1 MNRSTG
7 MKHRAEPYQFNFR
20 KNGWNIFLALSL
32 LLFAVS
38 LTFRITSESAENA
51 AENFGHNIEKRLRIL
66 ERYADM
72 ALSSDHNTWMELD
85 GLPSDMV
92 VYRYVYDTLQ
102 SWSNQFPIT
111 NDDISTRMVIKRLSN
126 IRSGIS
132 SPLAEIS
139 EDRSYTNLGSKWY
152 IMRSR
157 SDGLSCKVIYGL
169 EIQNTLLA
177 NRQNSDSGINPK
189 LKLPKKYVAMS
200 VNHTG
205 GVPVYVDGQPLL
217 KVISETTKDIPMQTN
232 AILRW
237 LALLCFIISA
247 ILYFSRHTSIRMFVI
262 TILLLAAG
270 FGIAY
275 TWAVQGINVSKLFS
289 PDIYADG
296 PIFFSFGA
304 LLITNCFVSLYL
316 LCVYICRKEF
326 IKKAFRHNRLKHK
339 IMYAAGV
346 TLTFVCAGIYLH
358 TMFVSLIMNSNIALE
373 LYRWFNLSIYTVLV
387 YVSYI
392 ALMFCMLLMLQMLKP
407 VVREFTGLRYS
418 IFSKKWLLCFSA
430 VCALYLTVTSAVLGF
445 RKEQDRLVVL
455 TNRLAVDRDLSLEI
469 QLRSI
474 EDAIA
479 ADPMVAPLSE
489 LDRSDIT
496 ILNRLNENYLY
507 RVSQD
512 YSVTVT
518 ICRDN
523 TERHF
528 RTDGTEAPCLDYFG
542 RKFISGKPV
551 APGSR
556 FRFVSD
562 ELGNSAYIGSFIYYS
577 AATGV
582 VHMFLEIEEKAHPG
596 ENGYMNILGRSS
608 RPGEVNLPRYYSYAK
623 FLSGKLVSHRG
634 NYPYPAILN
643 TGITDGIDEDTRH
656 FFTNQYIHFIN
667 RISDNEIIITS
678 RTRRSWGMYL
688 INFSYLLLFTY
699 GALYLLSYRKNKK
712 KDAAFRNYYRSRINF
727 VLSLSLFITLI
738 VMTTASVTF
747 VYKRNAN
754 NMYNMMSEKINTMQ
768 SLMEARTKFAND
780 WHDLNSQE
788 IVAAMESIGHTM
800 KSDMTLY
807 TPNGKVFRST
817 SPEVFEKMLF
827 GTRINQEAYYNIK
840 FKNQRFCIC
849 KEKIGDF
856 SYYSLYAPLFNDN
869 GSIVAILNTPYY
881 DQNYMFRHDAF
892 FFSAVIINIFI
903 LLLVATILL
912 STTVINAI
920 FKPII
925 EMGEKMASTDIHSF
939 ELIKYDRA
947 DEISTLVKAYNRM
960 VTDLSESTKK
970 LAQAERDKAWSE
982 MARQVA
988 HEIKNPLTPI
998 KLEIQRLIRLK
1009 QKNDPDWDKKFDK
1022 VASVVLEHI
1031 DILTET
1037 ANEFS
1042 TFAKLYS
1049 EEPVRMDI
1057 DATLHDQLVIFDNK
1071 ENIRISYL
1079 GMPEAYVVAPKPQLI
1094 RVFVN
1099 LLTNAIQAIEI
1110 QQKEDEAEG
1119 VPVKTGEILICVRNS
1134 TKDGYYDIVFE
1145 DNGPGVSEEN
1155 QSRLFTPNFTTKSG
1169 GTGLGLAIS
1178 RNIIEKCNGEILYR
1192 KSYNLYGACFT
1203 VRLPKEKRQ

>member
-1 MNRSTG
+1 MRKKT
-7 MKHRAEPYQFNFR
+7 EPYQFNF
-20 KNGWNIFLALSL
+20 KENGWNIFLAVSI

-38 LTFRITSESAENA
+38 LTFKITSSSAEKA
-51 AENFGHNIEKRLRIL
+51 AENFGTKIEKRLKIL
-66 ERYADM
+66 ESYADQ
-72 ALSSDHNTWMELD
+72 ALASDHSQWMELD
-85 GLPSDMV
+85 RLPSDMV

-102 SWSNQFPIT
+102 SWSNQFPIN

-126 IRSGIS
+126 TRSGIS
-132 SPLAEIS
+132 SPLSEITG
-139 EDRSYTNLGSKWY
+139 ERSYTNLGSKWY
-152 IMRSR
+152 IMRCK
-157 SDGLSCKVIYGL
+157 SDYLGCKVIYGL
-169 EIQNTLLA
+169 EIKNTLA
-177 NRQNSDSGINPK
+177 ADRQNSDSGINPR
-189 LKLPKKYVAMS
+189 LGLPKKYVVMAL
-200 VNHTG
+200 NNPG
-205 GVPVYVDGQPLL
+205 GVPVYIEGVPLF
-217 KVISETTKDIPMQTN
+217 KVISETVKDIPMQTN

-237 LALLCFIISA
+237 LALLCFIISL
-247 ILYFSRHTSIRMFVI
+247 ILYFTRHATIRTFPIV
-262 TILLLAAG
+262 ILLLAISCV
-270 FGIAY
+270 IAY
-275 TWAVQGINVSKLFS
+275 TWALQGRQVSKLFS
-289 PDIYADG
+289 PDVYADG
-296 PIFFSFGA
+296 AFLFSFGA
-304 LLITNCFVSLYL
+304 LLIVNTFVALYL
-316 LCVYICRKEF
+316 LCIYICRKEL
-326 IKKAFRHNRLKHK
+326 IKRTFRRDRLWPK
-339 IMYAAGV
+339 ITYAAGIA
-346 TLTFVCAGIYLH
+346 LTFTAAGIYTH
-358 TMFVSLIMNSNIALE
+358 SMFVSLIMNSNIALE
-373 LYRWFNLSIYTVLV
+373 LYRWFSLSIYTVLV

-392 ALMFCMLLMLQMLKP
+392 SLMFCMMLMLQMLKP

-418 IFSKKWLLCFSA
+418 VFSRKWLLCFSA
-430 VCALYLTVTSAVLGF
+430 FCALYLTATSGILGF
-445 RKEQDRLVVL
+445 RKEQDRVIVL

-479 ADPMVAPLSE
+479 GDPMVAPLSE

-518 ICRDN
+518 LCRDN
-523 TERHF
+523 SERHF
-528 RTDGTEAPCLDYFG
+528 RNGGEAPCLDYFG
-542 RKFISGKPV
+542 RRFMSGKPI
-551 APGSR
+551 APDSR

-562 ELGNSAYIGSFIYYS
+562 KLGNSSYLGSFIYYS
-577 AATGV
+577 PATGV
-582 VHMFLEIEEKAHPG
+582 VHMFLEVEEKTHPG
-596 ENGYMNILGRSS
+596 ENGYMNIIGKTS
-608 RPGEVNLPRYYSYAK
+608 RPGQVNLPQYYSYAR

-634 NYPYPAILN
+634 NYPYPAIFTPDVSEN
-643 TGITDGIDEDTRH
+643 IDSDTKYFHTR
-656 FFTNQYIHFIN
+656 QYIHFIN
-667 RISDNEIIITS
+667 RISDDEIIITS
-678 RTRRSWGMYL
+678 RTRRGWLMYL

-699 GALYLLSYRKNKK
+699 GALYVLSYKRKKGK
-712 KDAAFRNYYRSRINF
+712 TAAFRNYYRSRINF
-727 VLSLSLFITLI
+727 VLTLALVVTLI
-738 VMTTASVTF
+738 TMTAVSIAF
-747 VYKRNAN
+747 VYKRNSTN
-754 NMYNMMSEKINTMQ
+754 LYNMMSDKINTLQ
-768 SLMEARTKFAND
+768 NLMESRVKFSDD

-788 IVAAMESIGHTM
+788 VVAAMESIGNTT
-800 KSDMTLY
+800 KSDLTLY

-827 GTRINQEAYYNIK
+827 GTRMNQEAYYNIK
-840 FKNQRFCIC
+840 FKHQRFCIC
-849 KEKIGDF
+849 KEQFGGF
-856 SYYSLYAPLFNDN
+856 GYYSLYAPLFNDK

-881 DQNYMFRHDAF
+881 DRNFMFRHDAF

-920 FKPII
+920 FKPIVEI
-925 EMGEKMASTDIHSF
+925 GGKMSSTDIHSL
-939 ELIKYDRA
+939 ELIKYDRD
-947 DEISTLVKAYNRM
+947 DEISSLVKAYNRM

-1009 QKNDPDWDKKFDK
+1009 QKNDPNWGEKFDK
-1022 VASVVLEHI
+1022 VSAVVLEHI

-1049 EEPVRMDI
+1049 EEPVRLDL
-1057 DATLHDQLVIFDNK
+1057 DAVLRDQLVIFDNR

-1079 GMPEAYVVAPKPQLI
+1079 GMPEAWITAPKPQLI

-1099 LLTNAIQAIEI
+1099 LLTNAMQAIEI
-1110 QQKEDEAEG
+1110 QQRQDEQEG
-1119 VPVKTGEILICVRNS
+1119 KPVKMGEVLICLRNS

-1155 QSRLFTPNFTTKSG
+1155 QGRLFTPNFTTKSG

-1192 KSYNLYGACFT
+1192 KSYTLYGACFT
-1203 VRLPKEKRQ
+1203 VTLPKAPKK